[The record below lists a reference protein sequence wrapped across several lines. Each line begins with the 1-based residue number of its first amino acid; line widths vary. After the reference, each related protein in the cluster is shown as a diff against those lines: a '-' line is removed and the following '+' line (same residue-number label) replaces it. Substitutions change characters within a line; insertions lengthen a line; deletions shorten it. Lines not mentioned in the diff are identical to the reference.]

1 MYSISDWA
9 ILNDTKTK
17 QLERILVKF
26 HHLSESEITLACVL
40 LESYHAV
47 YRPCR
52 LMHRR
57 QQIVSG
63 QEQMPKPCA
72 PPTPKQLQEIA
83 QRVNAK
89 VALNL
94 KSQDVT
100 VKLQDLAKCLQQYR
114 RHVRTTFKGTASQD
128 QLNHHPNFNAIRS
141 NPSKNNGYTCLAQMY
156 PL

>member
-9 ILNDTKTK
+9 ILNDTKSK
-17 QLERILVKF
+17 QLERILAKF

-57 QQIVSG
+57 KQIASG
-63 QEQMPKPCA
+63 QANIKQPCP

-89 VALNL
+89 ATLNL
-94 KSQDVT
+94 QVQEVT

-114 RHVRTTFKGTASQD
+114 RQVKESLGGTASKD
-128 QLNHHPNFNAIRS
+128 QLNHRPKFNPIRS
-141 NPSKNNGYTCLAQMY
+141 NQTENNGYTSFAQMY